1 MPEIIVPGAPDA
13 DPAAT
18 PNLAPVA
25 VVDDFLPL
33 ALAEAMRADI
43 DAHFAKPHAHTEAHQ
58 IWNYWY
64 VPELYTYLRAQPEK
78 VFRPDRVETFMA
90 TLREW
95 SRENLGLANVTHPF
109 LSLYVSGC
117 RQGWHNDAGNGRFA
131 FVYSL
136 TRNDRATIGGET
148 LVMREGVALRSNL
161 TRPMAG
167 GSFYQAVEPLFNRLV
182 VFDDRVA
189 HAVERVDGSMDP
201 VQGRFVMHG
210 HMSEAGTHVQG
221 ALPAAAVNAP
231 VNAAL
236 MEFATGAAADLP
248 LYHGPLSL
256 RLVIDPSGAAEVRD
270 VMLDRVLHPDPTHDG
285 WEPLRESLLDRLEAV
300 RFPAAE
306 GETTVI
312 LPVMFGVRPRTLR

>member
-1 MPEIIVPGAPDA
+1 MPEIIVSGAPDA
-13 DPAAT
+13 DPATA

-25 VVDDFLPL
+25 VVDDFLP
-33 ALAEAMRADI
+33 AELAEAMRADI
-43 DAHFAKPHAHTEAHQ
+43 DAHFAKPHTHTEAHQ

-64 VPELYTYLRAQPEK
+64 VPELYTYLRAKPEK
-78 VFRPDRVETFMA
+78 VFRPDRVAAFMA

-95 SRENLGLANVTHPF
+95 SLENLGLARVTHPF

-136 TRNDRATIGGET
+136 TRNERATVGGET
-148 LVMREGVALRSNL
+148 LVMREGDTLRNNL

-167 GSFYQAVEPLFNRLV
+167 GMLYQAVAPLFNRLV

-210 HMSEAGTHVQG
+210 HMSEAGTHVKG
-221 ALPAAAVNAP
+221 PLPAAAVNEP
-231 VNAAL
+231 VDAVLADFAA
-236 MEFATGAAADLP
+236 ETAAELP

-270 VMLDRVLHPDPTHDG
+270 VMLDRVLHPDPNNEG
-285 WEPLRESLLDRLEAV
+285 WEPLREALLDRLEAL
-300 RFPAAE
+300 RFPAAA

-312 LPVMFGVRPRTLR
+312 LPVMFGVRPKALR